1 MSSAA
6 PAPRS
11 LGPLQRALVYAS
23 AFCGITTESLI
34 GMLLPLW
41 AVERGLPPAQLG
53 TAVAL
58 ASLSPLLL
66 ALPAG
71 ALCDRY
77 GDRRIMLWA
86 GVGAALTAALFPLI
100 DSFLAACALQL
111 AGGLARSM
119 SWLAAQSYAL
129 RAAPPAQRN
138 TFMGRFS
145 FAGSIGMLLAP
156 LLAGGLVAGW
166 GLAAGFALMAVW
178 GGLLTLVAV
187 PLPDIRDHG
196 HTGTLWQVT
205 GNAYRQALPL
215 LAQSSLMIVMLL
227 TLLRLSAAAVNASF
241 YPVHLAAAGFS
252 PATIGLLFACINGA
266 ISVGSLS
273 AATLIRRTSMNAVLF
288 GSIALSLVSI
298 SAVPFSTSLLTV
310 GALSAL
316 HGLGLG
322 LSLPT
327 LLTAIGRQT
336 SPSQRGLVIG
346 LRTLF
351 NRLGY
356 FAVPVMLG
364 GLVQT
369 MGLRWAFVVTGA
381 TLLGVLAITYGY
393 RYVRRLTYD

>member
-1 MSSAA
+1 MSAD
-6 PAPRS
+6 PAPRA
-11 LGPLQRALVYAS
+11 LGAPQRALVYAS
-23 AFCGITTESLI
+23 AFCGITPQTPI

-41 AVERGLPPAQLG
+41 AVDRGLPPAQLG

-86 GVGAALTAALFPLI
+86 GIGAALTAALFPLI

-129 RAAPPAQRN
+129 RAAPPARRN
-138 TFMGRFS
+138 TIMGRFS

-156 LLAGGLVAGW
+156 LLAGALVAGW
-166 GLAAGFALMAVW
+166 GLSAGFALMAVW
-178 GGLLTLVAV
+178 GGLLTLVAL
-187 PLPDIRDHG
+187 PLPDIREPG
-196 HTGTLWQVT
+196 RSGTLWQVT
-205 GNAYRQALPL
+205 GSAYRQALPL
-215 LAQSSLMIVMLL
+215 LAQTSLMIVMLL

-252 PATIGLLFACINGA
+252 PATIGILFACINGA

-273 AATLIRRTSMNAVLF
+273 AAALIRHTSISAVLF
-288 GSIALSLVSI
+288 GSIALSVASI
-298 SAVPFSTSLLTV
+298 SAVPFSTSLVVV
-310 GALSAL
+310 GGLSAL

-327 LLTAIGRQT
+327 LLAAIGRQT
-336 SPSQRGLVIG
+336 APSQRGLVIG

-356 FAVPVMLG
+356 FAVPVLLG
-364 GLVQT
+364 MLVQG
-369 MGLRWAFVVTGA
+369 MGLRWAFVITGA
-381 TLLGVLAITYGY
+381 ALLGLLGVTYGY
-393 RYVRRLTYD
+393 LRRRRLAYD

>member
-1 MSSAA
+1 MSAD
-6 PAPRS
+6 PAPRA
-11 LGPLQRALVYAS
+11 LGAPQRALVYAS

-41 AVERGLPPAQLG
+41 AVDRGLPPAQLG

-86 GVGAALTAALFPLI
+86 GIGAALTAALFPLI

-129 RAAPPAQRN
+129 RAAPPARRN
-138 TFMGRFS
+138 TIMGRFS

-156 LLAGGLVAGW
+156 LLAGALVAGW
-166 GLAAGFALMAVW
+166 GLSAGFALMAVW
-178 GGLLTLVAV
+178 GGLLTLVAL
-187 PLPDIRDHG
+187 PLPDIREPG
-196 HTGTLWQVT
+196 RSGTLWQVT
-205 GNAYRQALPL
+205 GSAYRQALPL
-215 LAQSSLMIVMLL
+215 LAQTSLMIVMLL

-252 PATIGLLFACINGA
+252 PATIGILFACINGA

-273 AATLIRRTSMNAVLF
+273 AAALIRHT
-288 GSIALSLVSI
+288 SI
-298 SAVPFSTSLLTV
+298 SAVPFSTSLVVV
-310 GALSAL
+310 GGLSAL

-327 LLTAIGRQT
+327 LLAAIGRQT
-336 SPSQRGLVIG
+336 APSQRGLVIG

-356 FAVPVMLG
+356 FAVPVLLG
-364 GLVQT
+364 MLVQG
-369 MGLRWAFVVTGA
+369 MGLRWAFVITGA
-381 TLLGVLAITYGY
+381 ALLGLLGVTYGY
-393 RYVRRLTYD
+393 LRRRRLAYD